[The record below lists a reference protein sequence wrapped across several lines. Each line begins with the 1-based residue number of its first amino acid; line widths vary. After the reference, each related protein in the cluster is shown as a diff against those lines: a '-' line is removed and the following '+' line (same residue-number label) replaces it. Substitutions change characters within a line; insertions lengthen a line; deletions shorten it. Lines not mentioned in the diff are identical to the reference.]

1 MFLNLNF
8 SGMNIS
14 SHSKIRVQALKDG
27 WIKRTYQF
35 IANEE
40 VLGELHNKKSY
51 CKEMKA
57 HIGEKEFV
65 IRRGGLWKRFIE
77 VKSSF
82 EAYNVRIDINW
93 RNKIKVTD
101 SAGHTYVFKPTGIW
115 HSRWQWL
122 DRHERILIEIKS
134 KTFSRKNRG
143 SIEIKE
149 AEMKDPL
156 FWIIVSWF
164 VILCSESDMAIVAA
178 T

>member
-1 MFLNLNF
+1 
-8 SGMNIS
+8 MNIS
-14 SHSKIRVQALKDG
+14 SHSQIRVQVVKAG
-27 WIKRTYQF
+27 WIKRNYQF

-40 VLGELHNKKSY
+40 ILGELRNEKAY
-51 CKEMKA
+51 CREMKA
-57 HIGEKEFV
+57 HIGGKEFS

-82 EAYNVRIDINW
+82 EPYNVRIDINW

-101 SAGHTYVFKPTGIW
+101 SGGNAFVFKPTGIW
-115 HSRWQWL
+115 HTKWQWF
-122 DRHERILIEIKS
+122 DRHERSLIEIKS
-134 KTFSRKNRG
+134 KTLSRKNRG
-143 SIEIKE
+143 IIEIKE

-164 VILCSESDMAIVAA
+164 VILCSESDVAVVAA